1 MGTTEGGD
9 RIEARADRDSIL
21 IGTQST
27 TYSEADV
34 AQAWAELALEGT
46 VKVAE
51 VRYTSDDVA
60 AAAAAAGIVLGAVK
74 VEETR
79 FTLDDV
85 KDAAYRA
92 GVELDGVKV
101 AQETNTLDDV
111 RAAALLDGIE
121 EGVAYEMMEGIF
133 VTPTLADVRQAA
145 FERGVVEGGVKTE
158 EVLYTIGDVIAAAT
172 AAGVVEGAVDQALD
186 LYSTDDVIAAATAA
200 GVTENEI
207 VVAQELYTS
216 DDMVAEVA
224 SRLGIVAGSADVE
237 GDEFRIEGPTSASAR
252 EEVVSDGQ
260 SFVIQRD
267 EQDVWIYGMDDGD
280 TVVIDGPMTN
290 WGLPTEAEV
299 VTLEGGDTAQKV
311 QLTNNAGTAG
321 DTSDDLV
328 LNLFFADG
336 GNVDSATLLDRIKWE
351 S

>member
-1 MGTTEGGD
+1 MDPDLDD
-9 RIEARADRDSIL
+9 RVWDLANVRLYALAR
-21 IGTQST
+21 
-27 TYSEADV
+27 
-34 AQAWAELALEGT
+34 
-46 VKVAE
+46 
-51 VRYTSDDVA
+51 
-60 AAAAAAGIVLGAVK
+60 GIVEGAVK
-74 VEETR
+74 
-79 FTLDDV
+79 
-85 KDAAYRA
+85 A
-92 GVELDGVKV
+92 
-101 AQETNTLDDV
+101 
-111 RAAALLDGIE
+111 
-121 EGVAYEMMEGIF
+121 
-133 VTPTLADVRQAA
+133 
-145 FERGVVEGGVKTE
+145 E
-158 EVLYTIGDVIAAAT
+158 EVLYTIDDVLAAATASGVVEGEVDQALELYSAGDVIAAAT
-172 AAGVVEGAVDQALD
+172 AAGVVEGVV
-186 LYSTDDVIAAATAA
+186 YIA
-200 GVTENEI
+200 E
-207 VVAQELYTS
+207 ELYTS

-224 SRLGIVAGSADVE
+224 SRLGIVAGSANVE

-280 TVVIDGPMTN
+280 TVVIDSPMTN